1 MIAGYADLTT
11 HTGRERGYNAAQLL
25 PNIATPPAAK
35 LTPDA
40 IIAALNEDERK
51 ELARRM
57 LGL

>member
-11 HTGRERGYNAAQLL
+11 HTGRERGYNVAQLL
-25 PNIATPPAAK
+25 PNTATLPAAK

-40 IIAALNEDERK
+40 VIAALNEDECK
-51 ELARRM
+51 ELARRL